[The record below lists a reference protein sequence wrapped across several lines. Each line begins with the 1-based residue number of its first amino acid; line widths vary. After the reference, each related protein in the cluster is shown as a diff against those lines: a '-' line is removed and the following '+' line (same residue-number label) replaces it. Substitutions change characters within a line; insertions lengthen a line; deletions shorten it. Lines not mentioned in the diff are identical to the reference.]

1 MPGWLQPLTYRNPV
15 RHFAIISRGV
25 MLKGVGLEV
34 LYPYFLALV
43 GFAAL
48 LVGVSVWRFR
58 RQLG

>member
-1 MPGWLQPLTYRNPV
+1 MPPWLQPFTYLNPV

-34 LYPYFLALV
+34 LYPYFLALA

-58 RQLG
+58 RQLS